1 MTRYIVKATK
11 LSEDD
16 PNVEPYVN
24 TVYDGKSLNK
34 AKKIMA
40 EYMQYGGVSFE
51 SK

>member
-1 MTRYIVKATK
+1 MRYIVKATK
-11 LSEDD
+11 LNEYD
-16 PNVEPYVN
+16 PNVEPYIH

-34 AKKIMA
+34 AKKILT